1 MYYTCS
7 RQLTSACCDL
17 LPIDDSDYDLKIL
30 LYVCLAIGILAA
42 PGFAKVTLISHTLTY
57 ELRTFAGPDSDL
69 YIAPSVPISPCDSAA
84 LVSAYSSNFCWSPGT
99 GDPTDSAW
107 TLLYGT
113 QQACATITSVT
124 NELRKLTSSTNIS
137 GGVIFP
143 GCNLGVPSKYRAL
156 GHARVNITIQVTD
169 APADYALIYNILGED
184 WGGEIMGGIT
194 TIAGYLR
201 ISRQG
206 GSVVLEDTI
215 FVGADVADAVDSGS
229 LPIGNYQIAY
239 EIFHTHSG
247 VLAQP
252 WFPNGQSLISF
263 DLDFGAVTCGDLDA
277 SGQVDVT
284 DAVYLINYIFA
295 GGQAPQDSKGGDVN
309 CSNQTDVTDA
319 VYMINYIFASG
330 AAPCAACQ

>member
-1 MYYTCS
+1 MILQIVPCFAGASLVSYTHS
-7 RQLTSACCDL
+7 YVLETNAGS
-17 LPIDDSDYDLKIL
+17 DSDIFVL
-30 LYVCLAIGILAA
+30 
-42 PGFAKVTLISHTLTY
+42 
-57 ELRTFAGPDSDL
+57 
-69 YIAPSVPISPCDSAA
+69 PSVLATDCDSGSI
-84 LVSAYSSNFCWSPGT
+84 VSAYSSDYCWSPGSA
-99 GDPTDSAW
+99 DPLDSAW
-107 TLLYGT
+107 ALLYGT
-113 QQACATITSVT
+113 QQTCATITPAT
-124 NELRKLTSSTNIS
+124 NELRKLSSSTNIS

-143 GCNLGVPSKYRAL
+143 GCNLGVPSRYRAI
-156 GHARVNITIQVTD
+156 GHALVNITFQVTD
-169 APADYALIYNILGED
+169 APADYALTYNILGED

-215 FVGADVADAVDSGS
+215 FVGAVVADAVDSGS
-229 LPIGNYQIAY
+229 LPIGTYQIAY

-247 VLAQP
+247 VLSQP

-263 DLDFGAVTCGDLDA
+263 DLDFGAVPCGDLDA
-277 SGQVDVT
+277 SGQIDVT

-330 AAPCAACQ
+330 AVPCAACQ